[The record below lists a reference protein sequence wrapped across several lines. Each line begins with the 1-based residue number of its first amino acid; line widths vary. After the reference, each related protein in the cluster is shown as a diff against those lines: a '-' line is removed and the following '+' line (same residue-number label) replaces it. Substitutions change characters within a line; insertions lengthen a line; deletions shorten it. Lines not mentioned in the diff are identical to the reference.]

1 VTDDARLETME
12 IKIAHLEDTVQ
23 RLSDLAY
30 EQAQRLDA
38 VLERHRQLIQQVETL
53 EGKSEERMPVEIPP
67 HY

>member
-1 VTDDARLETME
+1 MTDDARLETME

-30 EQAQRLDA
+30 AQAQRLDA
-38 VLERHRQLIQQVETL
+38 VLERHRQLIQQVVTL
-53 EGKSEERMPVEIPP
+53 EGKSEERVPVEIPP